1 MTLSQKGLVFFM
13 FLFAVCTFLSNVLD
27 KKESYLVTELTEA
40 ISTTDLVIPVVDGTT
55 EQWPD
60 SAHFWIGDEYTK
72 YASKTAA
79 TFVVDEGDRGL
90 TYGSIITIPAT
101 HASGSLV
108 KAPEADLLNVM
119 MGYSTIVITTNIGD
133 LAGMII
139 EDPAFFLKAIWKMV
153 IWDYSFLEGEIG
165 VVKFLFLYPVSAGF
179 ILTAAMTIAQ
189 FVKYML
195 KLL

>member
-1 MTLSQKGLVFFM
+1 M
-13 FLFAVCTFLSNVLD
+13 FLFAVCTFLSNILD
-27 KKESYLVTELTEA
+27 KKESYLVTELTAA
-40 ISTTDLVIPVVDGTT
+40 ISETDLVIPVTDGTT

-60 SAHFWIGDEYTK
+60 SAYFWIGDEYIK

-79 TFVVDEGDRGL
+79 TFVVDEGNRGL
-90 TYGSIITIPAT
+90 TYGTEITTSVT

-133 LAGMII
+133 LAGMIV
-139 EDPAFFLKAIWKMV
+139 EDPAIFLKAIWKMV

-165 VVKFLFLYPVSAGF
+165 IVKFLFLYPVSAGF
-179 ILTAAMTIAQ
+179 ILTFAMTIAQ